1 MRKRHDLVVV
11 NGLANKCKGLITRK
25 RITVNSIEQSKCMID
40 SSELAEIV
48 DNMLV
53 YEEQR
58 FGLVGY
64 IKTKKG
70 LHKKVSDHMALV
82 TTLNCKWY
90 RSKKGSFQRNFQP

>member
-1 MRKRHDLVVV
+1 
-11 NGLANKCKGLITRK
+11 
-25 RITVNSIEQSKCMID
+25 MID
-40 SSELAEIV
+40 SSELVEIV

-58 FGLVGY
+58 FCLVGY

>member
-1 MRKRHDLVVV
+1 
-11 NGLANKCKGLITRK
+11 
-25 RITVNSIEQSKCMID
+25 MID
-40 SSELAEIV
+40 SVELAEIV

-53 YEEQR
+53 NEEQR
-58 FGLVGY
+58 F
-64 IKTKKG
+64 G

>member
-1 MRKRHDLVVV
+1 
-11 NGLANKCKGLITRK
+11 
-25 RITVNSIEQSKCMID
+25 MID

-70 LHKKVSDHMALV
+70 LHKKVSDHMPLV
-82 TTLNCKWY
+82 TSLNCKWN
-90 RSKKGSFQRNFQP
+90 RSKKLKLKGVYREV

>member
-1 MRKRHDLVVV
+1 
-11 NGLANKCKGLITRK
+11 
-25 RITVNSIEQSKCMID
+25 MID
-40 SSELAEIV
+40 SSELVEIV

-82 TTLNCKWY
+82 TILNCKWN
-90 RSKKGSFQRNFQP
+90 RKKRWFLKKFSTLKMSNVKIFSSTY